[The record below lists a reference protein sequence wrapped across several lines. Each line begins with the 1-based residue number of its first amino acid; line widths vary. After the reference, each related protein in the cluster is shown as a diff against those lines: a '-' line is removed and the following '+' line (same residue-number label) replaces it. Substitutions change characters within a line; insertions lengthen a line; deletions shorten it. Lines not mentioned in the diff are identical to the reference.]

1 MAVLLVVIRKKAS
14 LCYIYFQQ
22 FATEEVNEDTFTF
35 EDLGILPANLNE
47 AAISILRR
55 HRTYY
60 YHDQILKEEE
70 FCKPVAA
77 YQ

>member
-1 MAVLLVVIRKKAS
+1 MAVLLIVMWRKAT
-14 LCYIYFQQ
+14 LTCIYFQQ
-22 FATEEVNEDTFTF
+22 FATEEVNEDTFTL
-35 EDLGILPANLNE
+35 EDLGILPVNLNE

-60 YHDQILKEEE
+60 YHDEILKEEE